1 MDNDID
7 FIINKTSFF
16 QYEIALLEDIVAIL
30 LGAMQILNDYLQ
42 FKKEKGEVPL
52 SDINNMER
60 IIVKFLQSLALIDSY
75 KLFRDE
81 NQLLTDKNIDIFT
94 SITNNNYSI
103 RLEKFVNDLQSL
115 QNDLENRF

>member
-1 MDNDID
+1 MDGDID
-7 FIINKTSFF
+7 FTINGTSLF

-30 LGAMQILNDYLQ
+30 LGGMQILNDYLQ
-42 FKKEKGEVPL
+42 FKKEQGEVPL
-52 SDINNMER
+52 SDINNMEQ

-81 NQLLTDKNIDIFT
+81 NQLLTDTNIDSFT

-103 RLEKFVNDLQSL
+103 RLENFVNDLQSL

>member
-1 MDNDID
+1 MDSDID
-7 FIINKTSFF
+7 FSINGTSLF
-16 QYEIALLEDIVAIL
+16 QYEIALLEDIVAIV
-30 LGAMQILNDYLQ
+30 LGGMQILHDYLQ

-52 SDINNMER
+52 SDVNNMEQ

-94 SITNNNYSI
+94 SITNNNYLI
-103 RLEKFVNDLQSL
+103 RLEKFLNDLQSL
-115 QNDLENRF
+115 QSQQMT

>member
-1 MDNDID
+1 MDSDIEID
-7 FIINKTSFF
+7 FTRETSLF

-30 LGAMQILNDYLQ
+30 LGGMQILHDYLQ

-52 SDINNMER
+52 TDINNMEQ

-75 KLFRDE
+75 KLFRDK
-81 NQLLTDKNIDIFT
+81 NQLLTDRNIDCFT

-103 RLEKFVNDLQSL
+103 RFEKFINDLQSL
-115 QNDLENRF
+115 QMT

>member
-7 FIINKTSFF
+7 FIINETSLF

-30 LGAMQILNDYLQ
+30 LGGMQILHDYLQ

-52 SDINNMER
+52 SDINNMEQ

-81 NQLLTDKNIDIFT
+81 NQLLTDTNIDSFT

-103 RLEKFVNDLQSL
+103 RLENFVNDLQSL

>member
-1 MDNDID
+1 MDSDID
-7 FIINKTSFF
+7 FTRNETSLF
-16 QYEIALLEDIVAIL
+16 QYEIALLEEIVAIL

-42 FKKEKGEVPL
+42 FKKEKGEVP
-52 SDINNMER
+52 STDIDIDNMEK

-81 NQLLTDKNIDIFT
+81 NQLLTDGNIDSFT

-103 RLEKFVNDLQSL
+103 RLEKFINDLQSL
-115 QNDLENRF
+115 QMT